1 MVKGRNAG
9 FRRRQASQLFLVLI
23 VVWRRPTNR
32 DVFDPQGL
40 PLERDEEMERR
51 LCKVSHDEKH
61 QVGKRG
67 QISTTTVELRSFET
81 IMQ

>member
-1 MVKGRNAG
+1 MVKGRDAG

-32 DVFDPQGL
+32 DVLDSRGL
-40 PLERDEEMERR
+40 PLERDEEKERR
-51 LCKVSHDEKH
+51 LCKVSHDEKR

-67 QISTTTVELRSFET
+67 QISTTMVELVSCET
-81 IMQ
+81 ILQ